1 MAGRTMMD
9 RYLMANPRIR
19 MVFEFSVI
27 VVVGILGEIFSWKR
41 LPFSPTS
48 NILGGIIF
56 ISAWCFHESC
66 HKHHRQAHQQSEAVQ
81 EVVTQGIFSKIRHP
95 LYLSLILMEFGIAI
109 AWGIVWMFIPVIV
122 SSILTIWTAL
132 REEEFLLEKFGKPY
146 EEYMKKVRWRMIPK
160 VF

>member
-1 MAGRTMMD
+1 
-9 RYLMANPRIR
+9 
-19 MVFEFSVI
+19 
-27 VVVGILGEIFSWKR
+27 
-41 LPFSPTS
+41 
-48 NILGGIIF
+48 
-56 ISAWCFHESC
+56 
-66 HKHHRQAHQQSEAVQ
+66 
-81 EVVTQGIFSKIRHP
+81 
-95 LYLSLILMEFGIAI
+95 MEFGIAI